1 MVTQKKRSETTR
13 RTLLKAFKASFL
25 KHGFDGTTTQRV
37 LQETGLS
44 KGALYH
50 HFQSKTDIIEAIY
63 EAESHGA
70 IERALRSVDQAAPP
84 LVRLRAACIAWT
96 KEVRSPGISRILF
109 EIGPSALGRR
119 RAKEIEDAFSLMHFE
134 ALLEEAL
141 AAGEIERTDP
151 KLTAALLNALVA
163 EAALYTQRTG
173 KDASATLAG
182 TIDALFV
189 SLRPGASKPS

>member
-25 KHGFDGTTTQRV
+25 KHGFDGTTTQNV
-37 LQETGLS
+37 LKETGLS

-50 HFQSKTDIIEAIY
+50 HFQSKTEIMEAIY

-70 IERALRSVDQAAPP
+70 IERALRSVDGAAPP
-84 LVRLRAACIAWT
+84 LTRLREACIAWT
-96 KEVRSPGISRILF
+96 REVRTPSISRILF

-134 ALLEEAL
+134 ALLAEAMEAEEVEL
-141 AAGEIERTDP
+141 ADP

-173 KDASATLAG
+173 KESSATLAG
-182 TIDALFV
+182 TIDALFA
-189 SLRPGASKPS
+189 SLRPGKTKTS